1 MNTCNF
7 LPFLQLRT
15 CFILFLRSAN
25 LVKESPQWK
34 QFLLFPNWR
43 KVGSSGDGDGIGVD
57 GDGIGVFSFM
67 LNSCCTGCCTKLDC
81 RLFFNALIEVIL
93 YQKRSFLEHCPNGLF
108 PPPPSF
114 CMLKKK
120 LNNFLKSELT
130 SVATKFNKICGK
142 NVQLTLKFR

>member
-93 YQKRSFLEHCPNGLF
+93 YQKRSFLEHCPNGLL
-108 PPPPSF
+108 PPPPRF
-114 CMLKKK
+114 ACWKKIEQLFK
-120 LNNFLKSELT
+120 KRVN
-130 SVATKFNKICGK
+130 VCCYKIQQNLWKKCSTYPK
-142 NVQLTLKFR
+142 I